1 MPCFKREGNCV
12 GPRVENSEFKIA
24 NEETDVVS
32 LVPYFASRQSPVAI
46 PDSPSVVSCNDLIV
60 APGYEQLLRGN
71 GLDSLDALFS
81 TNRGELL
88 SKPGLAGWCERIRLT
103 LAPDGE
109 PGRDSRSRKPQ
120 APLPPLPS
128 KGKVA
133 LPSEG
138 KGALG
143 RGARGEGQTLYLK
156 RFSDPPASVR
166 RQVRRSGTGAASVAA
181 MEWTWARRLAGDRI
195 PCVKPVA
202 YGEELN
208 RGRERRSAILLASV
222 PGASLEDWV
231 ERAIRSDR
239 RSIRGV
245 LAPLATLVARLHGC
259 GYFHRDLYLSHVFF
273 DPDSPDQPLH
283 LIDLQRVVA
292 PHRWR
297 RRWVVKDLAAL
308 NMSAPIGLVSAADRI
323 RWLKH
328 YLGVSKLDAAAK
340 CLAYRVVGKTSSIA
354 RHERRRRARLGAV

>member
-1 MPCFKREGNCV
+1 M
-12 GPRVENSEFKIA
+12 ENSEFRIA
-24 NEETDVVS
+24 NEETDGVS
-32 LVPYFASRQSPVAI
+32 LYPYFAIRHSPFAI
-46 PDSPSVVSCNDLIV
+46 PYSPFVVACNDLIV
-60 APGYEQLLRGN
+60 TPGYEQLLRAN

-88 SKPGLAGWCERIRLT
+88 MKPGLAGWCERIRLT
-103 LAPDGE
+103 LEPAGE
-109 PGRDSRSRKPQ
+109 PRSDSRSRKPQ
-120 APLPPLPS
+120 AALPP
-128 KGKVA
+128 

-222 PGASLEDWV
+222 PGASLEHWV
-231 ERAIRSDR
+231 ERAIRADR

-245 LAPLATLVARLHGC
+245 LAPLATLVARLHSC

-292 PHRWR
+292 PRRWR

-308 NMSAPIGLVSAADRI
+308 SMSAPAGLVSGADRI
-323 RWLKH
+323 RWLNH

-340 CLAYRVVGKTSSIA
+340 CLAYRVVGKTCSIA